1 MTYDR
6 PVTLARGYD
15 VPDPNGQPARHN
27 EKTDNND
34 TKKVNVKRLFQWQK
48 TVSHFQCVTH
58 RSEKRKNTRHIFQN
72 RSDIF

>member
-58 RSEKRKNTRHIFQN
+58 RSEKRKKSRHIFQN

>member
-48 TVSHFQCVTH
+48 NGVSFSMRYTQVG
-58 RSEKRKNTRHIFQN
+58 EKKKFKAHI
-72 RSDIF
+72 SK

>member
-6 PVTLARGYD
+6 PMTLARGYD

-34 TKKVNVKRLFQWQK
+34 TKK
-48 TVSHFQCVTH
+48 
-58 RSEKRKNTRHIFQN
+58 SERKKAFSMAKNGISFSMRYTQVGEKKKFKAHI
-72 RSDIF
+72 SK